1 MAKKAVKRITIGR
14 EIAWLINGFGFVV
27 IYESARKTEL
37 LIDAETGKPFTS
49 REEANAVAEAIVN
62 EPYAI
67 EARAVEVKP
76 VGCYSSVP
84 S

>member
-1 MAKKAVKRITIGR
+1 MAKKAVKRIPISR

-49 REEANAVAEAIVN
+49 RDEANKVASAMTN
-62 EPYAI
+62 EPDAI
-67 EARAVEVKP
+67 EARAIEIKP
-76 VGCYSSVP
+76 VGIYSSVP